1 MATISDVAEL
11 AGVSK
16 GTVSAVLNNRK
27 DGPIKVS
34 PETWEKVLAAAA
46 ELSYVPNTAAKGLR
60 TGKTYL
66 AGVIAGEIAN
76 SFASEILDGIEDA
89 LNEQNYNIILVKNK
103 CCQDILG
110 KCHFLNEKKVDG
122 LIVISNMY
130 ENYAGYFDK
139 IKFDKPTVFIAN
151 DVKLPNAGSVS
162 VDGYEIGL
170 LAAEHLI
177 GLGHEKIAVAE
188 LQDSDRMKGI
198 KEAFCRHGI
207 RDPEITMLAKYS
219 SFEDGRKAVEEI
231 LAKHPQT
238 TAVIA
243 HSDIV
248 ASGIIYEAREK
259 GIKVPEQL
267 SVVGTDNIEM
277 SKMLYPALSTVHQPK
292 TEQGT
297 LAAKL
302 LLEMMNGAS
311 PRNLRLKPEMIVR
324 KSSAA
329 PRKEGEIS

>member
-1 MATISDVAEL
+1 MTTISDVAEK

-34 PETWEKVLAAAA
+34 AETWKKVLAAAS

-76 SFASEILDGIEDA
+76 SFVSEILDGIEDA
-89 LNEQNYNIILVKNK
+89 LNEKNYNIILVKNK
-103 CCQDILG
+103 MSEDIPD
-110 KCHFLNEKKVDG
+110 KCRFLNEKKVDG
-122 LIVISNMY
+122 VIVISNMY
-130 ENYAGYFDK
+130 KDYAGYFDE
-139 IKFDKPTVFIAN
+139 IKFRKPTVFIAN
-151 DVKLPNAGSVS
+151 SIKMPGAGSVS
-162 VDGYEIGL
+162 VDGAKIGF

-177 GLGHEKIAVAE
+177 KLGHRNIAVAE
-188 LQDSDRMKGI
+188 SPASDRM
-198 KEAFCRHGI
+198 EGI
-207 RDPEITMLAKYS
+207 RKAFSKNKIGSPEITMLKKYS
-219 SFEDGRKAVEEI
+219 SFDDGRLALNEI
-231 LAKHPQT
+231 IEKHPEV

-259 GIKVPEQL
+259 GIRVPEQL

-277 SKMLYPALSTVHQPK
+277 SKMLSPSLATVHQPK
-292 TEQGT
+292 TEQGG
-297 LAAKL
+297 LAANL
-302 LLEMMNGAS
+302 LLEMMEGTS
-311 PRNLRLKPEMIVR
+311 PRHISLDPEMVAR
-324 KSSAA
+324 ASTAA
-329 PRKEGEIS
+329 PRKTKALS